1 MKWNTDIMLH
11 LKKNKKTVYPTK
23 RTMNLYFKTDRTT
36 APATIALYSLFALVV
51 VFALSKVMIYDI
63 LQEAKQLEN
72 RISALET
79 QAVSK
84 LEQLKEYDTVL
95 EKYVRATPTEEQ
107 VSEVDRIK
115 ILDLIDTII
124 RPSAQVA
131 KIDIADGK
139 VLLTFY
145 GVTLEQAGDL
155 VARLDASKM
164 VTNMSVDTAIS
175 KKDGRSLVE
184 TNVYFEVV
192 REEEVRS

>member
-1 MKWNTDIMLH
+1 MKLNTDIISH
-11 LKKNKKTVYPTK
+11 FKKNKKTVYPTK
-23 RTMNLYFKTDRTT
+23 RTMNLYFKMDRTT

-51 VFALSKVMIYDI
+51 VFALSKVMIYDP

-84 LEQLKEYDTVL
+84 LEQLKEYDTIL

-115 ILDLIDTII
+115 VLDLIDTII

-131 KIDIADGK
+131 KVDIADGK